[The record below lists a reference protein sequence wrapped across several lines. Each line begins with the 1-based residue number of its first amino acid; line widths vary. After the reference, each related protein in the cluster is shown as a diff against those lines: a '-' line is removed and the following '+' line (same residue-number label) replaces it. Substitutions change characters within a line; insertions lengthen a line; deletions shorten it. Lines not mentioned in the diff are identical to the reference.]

1 MKGIRDVLFW
11 FAANFVPRHEEQ
23 PRNFV
28 AMDISFG
35 SIGYSLILA
44 RPFVSVWLYNE
55 CDKKMSISCVG
66 YIH

>member
-11 FAANFVPRHEEQ
+11 FVDTFGPHYEPTNDNSMLQ
-23 PRNFV
+23 IRNDL

-44 RPFVSVWLYNE
+44 RPFVKVSNLY
-55 CDKKMSISCVG
+55 I
-66 YIH
+66 